1 MLGRE
6 LARELQKP
14 PLGYISV
21 PRVLPQ
27 LTHLS
32 LASFGHQDRPISPE
46 FASVH
51 HGRLGLGMIP
61 AKPSLPSSFRYAHR
75 VPLIPLSSPP
85 PCPSPELLAQLPR
98 ALPLLPRTT
107 SLRKS
112 PLSPRCCRVASPSF
126 PMENHGK
133 EKA

>member
-1 MLGRE
+1 MLQS
-6 LARELQKP
+6 L

-32 LASFGHQDRPISPE
+32 LASFPLWNHPISPE

-61 AKPSLPSSFRYAHR
+61 AKPSLPSPF
-75 VPLIPLSSPP
+75 
-85 PCPSPELLAQLPR
+85 
-98 ALPLLPRTT
+98 
-107 SLRKS
+107 
-112 PLSPRCCRVASPSF
+112 
-126 PMENHGK
+126 
-133 EKA
+133 